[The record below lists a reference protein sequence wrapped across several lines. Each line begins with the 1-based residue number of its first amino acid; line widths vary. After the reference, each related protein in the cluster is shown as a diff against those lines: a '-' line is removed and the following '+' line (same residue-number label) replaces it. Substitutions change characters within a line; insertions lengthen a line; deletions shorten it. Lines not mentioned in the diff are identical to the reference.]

1 MLLLGCLA
9 QSEIEAE
16 IEAELKSAQEEA
28 RARTS

>member
-9 QSEIEAE
+9 QSESADKTSE

-28 RARTS
+28 RA